1 MLTLMEKSGC
11 RLLEY
16 SNQMHSLQLTGPIP
30 NQRGRFSISNRRIAS
45 EVVEGHA
52 NIQQPEHDGPKTQN
66 IVRSINRICQTMRPK
81 DPQDLDFEMD
91 RDFLDPLHPNSFC
104 GPSPSTTRD
113 VLPIDWERIHTAS
126 DRLQK
131 HRPSAS
137 RQFQLVKE
145 AGVWQVIRQRYPD
158 SMTGDVVFTGHRFS
172 RDCENIV
179 DFI

>member
-104 GPSPSTTRD
+104 GPSPSTVSPILPWQLTDNSTSSPRPRLVIWMPPS
-113 VLPIDWERIHTAS
+113 VLYMNLLLRIHS
-126 DRLQK
+126 FVRL
-131 HRPSAS
+131 
-137 RQFQLVKE
+137 
-145 AGVWQVIRQRYPD
+145 GNRYLL
-158 SMTGDVVFTGHRFS
+158 
-172 RDCENIV
+172 
-179 DFI
+179 

>member
-81 DPQDLDFEMD
+81 DPQDLDFE
-91 RDFLDPLHPNSFC
+91 
-104 GPSPSTTRD
+104 
-113 VLPIDWERIHTAS
+113 
-126 DRLQK
+126 K